1 MEVVKVERDKIKV
14 LYDTK
19 NEETRKEVD
28 TIKILPYIE
37 TDKAMMAEEQKKF
50 IKDNNVKKSAD
61 PEEVIQMLRLK
72 QLEDAFKD
80 GYKHEIHYDK
90 SMKAQHSDL
99 IVTSEQEKVNAKKGD
114 KKENFIVLVQTG
126 IDK

>member
-1 MEVVKVERDKIKV
+1 MEKQNIE
-14 LYDTK
+14 
-19 NEETRKEVD
+19 NRKGLD
-28 TIKILPYIE
+28 AIKILPLIE

-80 GYKHEIHYDK
+80 GYKHVMKYDT

-99 IVTSEQEKVNAKKGD
+99 IITSEQKEKGAPKGSE
-114 KKENFIVLVQTG
+114 KS
-126 IDK
+126 

>member
-1 MEVVKVERDKIKV
+1 MEIVKEQSALIK
-14 LYDTK
+14 DTYQK
-19 NEETRKEVD
+19 YNEENRKDVEK
-28 TIKILPYIE
+28 IKILPYIK

-50 IKDNNVKKSAD
+50 IKENNVKKSAD

-80 GYKHEIHYDK
+80 GYKHIIHYDT

-99 IVTSEQEKVNAKKGD
+99 IVTSEQ
-114 KKENFIVLVQTG
+114 
-126 IDK
+126 